1 MKISIPTPAA
11 LPAAAAEFVAAMGER
26 RLFAFR
32 APMGAGKTTF
42 ISEICKALGADDEAS
57 SPTFSIIN
65 EYHGSALGRPIYH
78 FDFYRI
84 EDLAEALDMGLDDY
98 FESGSVCLMEWP
110 ENVEPLLPDEVVNV
124 EIKVDADGGR
134 EVSLES

>member
-1 MKISIPTPAA
+1 MNISIPTTAS
-11 LPAAAAEFVAAMGER
+11 LPAAAAEFVGAMAGR

-65 EYHGSALGRPIYH
+65 EYHGAALLRPVYH

-84 EDLAEALDMGLDDY
+84 EDLTEALDMGLDDY

-110 ENVEPLLPDEVVNV
+110 ENVEPLLPDDVVYV
-124 EIKVDADGGR
+124 DIKVNAEGGR
-134 EVSLES
+134 DVSFR